1 MRHER
6 ANPLLSL
13 GAVHE
18 REAQSLLTIEGSKV
32 SPLADRRGV
41 RLAQE
46 AHVHRADIVALEQR
60 RYAGAK
66 WRAWATTDPLVRRQC
81 GSSSACRWWG
91 MRHQA
96 PRDNQQREH
105 GERRLENSRES
116 RRGALCWR
124 LASRHVRA
132 HGQGRRPNMGLLS
145 YLSSVCLHHAR
156 PDRQP
161 KTWNQTWIN
170 SLDQLVGSTRRLDQL
185 VGLLSTGVAS
195 WPQPSRPSRPYLA
208 HLRGKFCS
216 IFSA

>member
-18 REAQSLLTIEGSKV
+18 REAQGFLTIEGSEV

-46 AHVHRADIVALEQR
+46 ADVHRADIVALEQR

-81 GSSSACRWWG
+81 GSGSACRWWG
-91 MRHQA
+91 MCHQA

-105 GERRLENSRES
+105 GERRLENSRDAARCGGDTRKKNS
-116 RRGALCWR
+116 RAGAMARCFC
-124 LASRHVRA
+124 V
-132 HGQGRRPNMGLLS
+132 
-145 YLSSVCLHHAR
+145 SSVGLVFCCLFAV
-156 PDRQP
+156 
-161 KTWNQTWIN
+161 W
-170 SLDQLVGSTRRLDQL
+170 
-185 VGLLSTGVAS
+185 LSV
-195 WPQPSRPSRPYLA
+195 
-208 HLRGKFCS
+208 
-216 IFSA
+216 